1 MRGGAKASMVFKR
14 GEQAMK
20 ASLMALTDDQ
30 KLTHPQLMAGEVKF
44 ILAAL
49 QGHNYSDK
57 DAEMYENLV
66 SYLKGLLPTRK
77 DNPHI
82 VKEPTK

>member
-1 MRGGAKASMVFKR
+1 LYLKLQSKGAIK
-14 GEQAMK
+14 
-20 ASLMALTDDQ
+20 MALTDDQ